1 MLSVSS
7 GMYRERP
14 DSKEGRISLQWLKFR
29 LVIWSQDE
37 GMSESCVENLEE
49 NLVPC
54 LIWTGGS
61 HPLTP
66 REARGVQG
74 FKSLQGLTLLEN

>member
-14 DSKEGRISLQWLKFR
+14 DSKEGRISLQWLNLDSGFM
-29 LVIWSQDE
+29 SQDE
-37 GMSESCVENLEE
+37 GMSESCGEILEE
-49 NLVPC
+49 TRVPGV
-54 LIWTGGS
+54 IWTGVS

-66 REARGVQG
+66 REARGVLG
-74 FKSLQGLTLLEN
+74 FKS